1 MFRFGSLIKRKREL
15 KDTVKRKTKK
25 KKKKKKKMKS
35 SKREIDYE
43 RGYEEKRGR

>member
-25 KKKKKKKMKS
+25 KKKKKR
-35 SKREIDYE
+35 SKRERE
-43 RGYEEKRGR
+43 RGQTDN